1 MQAKQN
7 RGVRGTGGTYGSM
20 TKRFDG
26 KEDNAEADKEKEV
39 VTTGNVEEDKRIQE
53 MLAQQGEMWEREL
66 EDMSQ

>member
-1 MQAKQN
+1 
-7 RGVRGTGGTYGSM
+7 M

-26 KEDNAEADKEKEV
+26 KEDKGGEDGKEKEV
-39 VTTGNVEEDKRIQE
+39 ITTGNVEEDQRIQE